1 MSQKSSKAARPE
13 RRISASRSGL
23 AFLPACAAALL
34 ALMPCGCTSTRSTIE
49 LDALNPSIRQSAN
62 GVLIGDTYVRPE
74 KVAEVLDDFD
84 IPRDRTIHILLDDD
98 VRDLRPA
105 RFLMA
110 CLAKAGYTR
119 PVLVTKRHAE
129 AVSTGKK
136 RPVGKPPA
144 QTAPQA
150 PRKIRYKP
158 LSR

>member
-1 MSQKSSKAARPE
+1 MPK
-13 RRISASRSGL
+13 RRLPISRSGS

-62 GVLIGDTYVRPE
+62 GVLIGDMYVRPE
-74 KVAEVLDDFD
+74 KVASYLEDFD
-84 IPRDRTIHILLDDD
+84 IPRDRTIHILLDED

-136 RPVGKPPA
+136 RPAGKPPA

-150 PRKIRYKP
+150 PRKIR
-158 LSR
+158 